1 VCQAKWPE
9 QGWKKVGIGR
19 SEMGDQN
26 WKRVF
31 GGDANRPPARVG
43 VSVSEKSEAWAATV
57 ENPAA
62 SASPPLQQEIFLVSE
77 KEAAQMLGVSRRKV
91 FELNAK
97 GELPARKIGR
107 RKLYTVSSLKKFAE
121 SEVG

>member
-43 VSVSEKSEAWAATV
+43 VSVSGETKSWAATV
-57 ENPAA
+57 ESPRVPAL
-62 SASPPLQQEIFLVSE
+62 PIQHEVLLVN
-77 KEAAQMLGVSRRKV
+77 EAVAAKMLGVSRRKV
-91 FELNAK
+91 FDLNAK
-97 GELPARKIGR
+97 GELPARKIGN
-107 RKLYTVSSLKKFAE
+107 RKLYSVSSIKKFAE
-121 SEVG
+121 GEAK